1 MKTITTTSFFAH
13 LLAVMLAGW
22 CAAVTAQVP
31 PPPGPTRVSPNG
43 AVVRSMGPT
52 TVFLTFHNVA
62 ANERSVA
69 AFWCGAVTAGLTGG
83 SESATNPC
91 LPGTIYGSLP
101 LRNDQSRMSSNGA
114 QRNLTDIMTIP
125 ATVARRAYQDAQAG
139 QQADFFYV
147 RQFSGG
153 AADRF
158 VIVTCL
164 MGGGGATSP
173 LSLLDVRVA
182 FQTANG
188 DAPILA
194 LARGDVVP
202 RFGATV
208 SYNGSG
214 NLKGRWEIVLPGDPE
229 PTDQDLLTEAT
240 LPIEQR
246 MQQRRYTLI
255 ERFDLFL
262 TSDGKIYV
270 PGPDPRRMPVQV
282 DGPYKVLLRIEASD
296 DKIGDSNIG
305 GSRTVNSGGVAGFP
319 MPFLRYFVGTPDSLA
334 SLRQS
339 AQPAARSNGVTLML
353 PEDGAKFVAGRRVQV
368 SWLDATNV
376 ALYQVEF
383 AADNKVVF
391 TAMVKPGISQYEAP
405 PFLRERPEKNLRW
418 RVVSLGRSG
427 EVIGTSDFRKMQFE

>member
-1 MKTITTTSFFAH
+1 MTIPSKTFARI
-13 LLAVMLAGW
+13 LSVILATW
-22 CAAVTAQVP
+22 CAAAAAQMP
-31 PPPGPTRVSPNG
+31 PAAGPTRVSPNG

-52 TVFLTFHNVA
+52 TVFLTFHNLA

-69 AFWCGAVTAGLTGG
+69 AFWCGAVTAGLGGG

-101 LRNDQSRMSSNGA
+101 LRNDQSRVSTNGA

-188 DAPILA
+188 DAPVLA
-194 LARGDVVP
+194 LARGDSVP

-208 SYNGSG
+208 SHNGSG
-214 NLKGRWEIVLPGDPE
+214 NLKGRWEVALPGDPE

-246 MQQRRYTLI
+246 AQQRRYTLI

-262 TSDGKIYV
+262 TSDGKIFI
-270 PGPDPRRMPVQV
+270 PGPDPRRMPVQL

-305 GSRTVNSGGVAGFP
+305 GNRTVNSGGVAGFP
-319 MPFLRYFVGTPDSLA
+319 MPVLRYFVGTPDSLA
-334 SLRQS
+334 SLRQAAAPS
-339 AQPAARSNGVTLML
+339 ARGSGVTLML
-353 PEDGAKFVAGRRVQV
+353 PEDGAKFAAGGRLLV

-391 TAMVKPGISQYEAP
+391 SAMVKPGIAQYEAP
-405 PFLRERPEKNLRW
+405 PFLRERPEKSLRW
-418 RVVSLGRSG
+418 RVVSLGRNG
-427 EVIGTSDFRKMQFE
+427 EVLGTSDFRKLQFE

>member
-1 MKTITTTSFFAH
+1 MTTIAPTVVR
-13 LLAVMLAGW
+13 LLAVIMLGW
-22 CAAVTAQVP
+22 CAAANAQP
-31 PPPGPTRVSPNG
+31 PVGNRVSPTG
-43 AVVRSMGPT
+43 AVVRSTGPT
-52 TVFLTFHNVA
+52 TVFLTFNNLA
-62 ANERSVA
+62 ANERSVT
-69 AFWCGAVTAGLTGG
+69 AFWCGAVTAGLGGG
-83 SESATNPC
+83 SSVTTGNPS

-101 LRNDQSRMSSNGA
+101 LRNDQSLMSSSGA

-139 QQADFFYV
+139 LQADFFYV
-147 RQFSGG
+147 RQFRDDTTNT
-153 AADRF
+153 DRF
-158 VIVTCL
+158 VIVTCV

-173 LSLLDVRVA
+173 LSLLDVRIA

-194 LARGDVVP
+194 LARGDAVP

-282 DGPYKVLLRIEASD
+282 DGPYKVLLRIEATD

-339 AQPAARSNGVTLML
+339 AQPTARGNGVTLML
-353 PEDGAKFVAGRRVQV
+353 PEDGAKFGASRRVQV
-368 SWLDATNV
+368 SWLDAANV

>member
-1 MKTITTTSFFAH
+1 MTTLTNLFIR
-13 LLAVMLAGW
+13 LLAGLVAAW
-22 CAAVTAQVP
+22 CAVATAQVP
-31 PPPGPTRVSPNG
+31 PPAGPTRVSPNG
-43 AVVRSMGPT
+43 AVVRSTGPT
-52 TVFLTFHNVA
+52 TVFLTFHNLA

-91 LPGTIYGSLP
+91 LAGTIYGSLP
-101 LRNDQSRMSSNGA
+101 LRNDQSRMSASGT

-194 LARGDVVP
+194 LARGDAVP

-208 SYNGSG
+208 TYNGSG
-214 NLKGRWEIVLPGDPE
+214 NLKGRWEVALPGDPE

-246 MQQRRYTLI
+246 AQQRRYTLI

-262 TSDGKIYV
+262 TSDGRIYV
-270 PGPDPRRMPVQV
+270 SGPDPRRMPVQV

-305 GSRTVNSGGVAGFP
+305 GGRTVNSGGAAGFP

-339 AQPAARSNGVTLML
+339 AQPSARSKGVTLML
-353 PEDGAKFVAGRRVQV
+353 PEDGAKFTAGRRVQV
-368 SWLDATNV
+368 SWLDGTNV

-391 TAMVKPGISQYEAP
+391 TAMVKPGVSQYEAP
-405 PFLRERPEKNLRW
+405 PFLRERPEKNLSW
-418 RVVSLGRSG
+418 RVVSLGRGG
-427 EVIGTSDFRKMQFE
+427 EVIGTSDFRTMQFE